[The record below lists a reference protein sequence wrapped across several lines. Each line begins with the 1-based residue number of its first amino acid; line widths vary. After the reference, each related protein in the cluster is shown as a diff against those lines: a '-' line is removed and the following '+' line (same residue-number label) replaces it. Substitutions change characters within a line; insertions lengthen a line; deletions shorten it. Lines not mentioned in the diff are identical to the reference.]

1 MPFQANRFVQY
12 FFRIA
17 LALLITI
24 FLLRGYE
31 YAVAASKSFTANA
44 YRYELAGLFYD
55 LWLWLIYCAVVFF
68 PALLIAYIKERA
80 GIIFFHVLNIVL
92 LACYIG
98 LLITFSERN
107 TPFDHE
113 LFTRN
118 SSDTIDTVK
127 QMLTAGVKPY
137 VPFFI
142 FIPVY
147 FLCCYRLTERI
158 RAPKKLVLFI
168 ALLAIIAVSLMR
180 FANPS
185 PDWFQHNGAYYLVS
199 NKLTYWFT
207 DSYDFF
213 REKNR
218 RDNRQDNAS
227 VKKAI
232 EYYQQSQPFS
242 FTSSEYPLL
251 HSNTETDVLGSFF
264 NLQKT
269 LPNIVILVVEGLSRD
284 FSGDHA
290 YAGSFTPF
298 LDSLSHKGLTW
309 DNFLS
314 TAPGTFAA
322 HPAIEAS
329 LPYGKRGFSVMN
341 VMPDHLSLIKILKS
355 NGYHTKFLV
364 GFNPDF
370 DNMGG
375 FIRLQGTDF
384 ILSQYESKYKEMGMG
399 KEGWSMG
406 YPDDAL
412 YSRSFEVMDSIPNT
426 PYLNIYHTGTTHL
439 PYLFE
444 QKSQYEKL
452 FDQKLKTMNVIPA
465 IRSTLKQTK
474 EVQHHFLYY
483 RRSPYRIL
491 SYC

>member
-364 GFNPDF
+364 GFNPF
-370 DNMGG
+370 AGNG
-375 FIRLQGTDF
+375 FYF
-384 ILSQYESKYKEMGMG
+384 V
-399 KEGWSMG
+399 
-406 YPDDAL
+406 A
-412 YSRSFEVMDSIPNT
+412 V
-426 PYLNIYHTGTTHL
+426 
-439 PYLFE
+439 
-444 QKSQYEKL
+444 
-452 FDQKLKTMNVIPA
+452 
-465 IRSTLKQTK
+465 
-474 EVQHHFLYY
+474 
-483 RRSPYRIL
+483 
-491 SYC
+491 